1 MIFSKALEKVQDEWY
16 DILDP
21 STAQW
26 TESGY
31 IRDPIHGHM
40 KLEPFDFFVLN
51 LPPMQRLRAISQLS
65 FVDRIYPG
73 ANHTRFEHS
82 LGVGTLA
89 HRLLLSLQQRK
100 RIRNATKISRNVI
113 YSTKLAGYV
122 HDIGHLP
129 FSHALER
136 LFDELLADDYSKTGM
151 KRGDH
156 KPHEL
161 LGYLII
167 KSKYF
172 LDVIRRLNKECHLN
186 IDPEFVASLATGS
199 QNVPFESTFLREM
212 IHGDFDC
219 DRMDYLLRD
228 AYYCGVPHGAVD
240 LERLIETLIIV
251 PRRTGLHLGVEE
263 AGVTAVEAMYFSRST
278 MYASVYLHHASRIIE
293 GMILRAVSDSCK
305 DGRFRLPALVGH
317 NDSSLL
323 SLMQS
328 MGTKLTKSCVDNL
341 AYRKFPKRLFV
352 KRLMDIYPLNFSTP
366 GIPLQPGVVAK
377 IGPLIDRVN
386 VELGDMNYLTTFES
400 ECTRGIYGQSRISEP
415 VILDCPFLKL
425 PSEPSPEKHFPV
437 RLRANN
443 EVMSLLDL
451 SPVVRAIAQDKTAYQ
466 TSIILAGYQ
475 PEKYG
480 ERARKYLIE
489 RFKGEFDIDMG
500 TKT

>member
-1 MIFSKALEKVQDEWY
+1 
-16 DILDP
+16 
-21 STAQW
+21 
-26 TESGY
+26 
-31 IRDPIHGHM
+31 
-40 KLEPFDFFVLN
+40 
-51 LPPMQRLRAISQLS
+51 MQRLRAIAQLS

-89 HRLLLSLQQRK
+89 HRLLVSLQQRNQ
-100 RIRNATKISRNVI
+100 IRNVTKIGRNDI
-113 YSTKLAGYV
+113 YSTKLAGYL

-136 LFDELLADDYSKTGM
+136 LFDELVVDDYAKAGM

-172 LDVIRRLNKECHLN
+172 LDVIKRLNKQCQLN
-186 IDPEFVASLATGS
+186 IDPDFVASLATGS
-199 QNVPFESTFLREM
+199 QSIPIESTFLREM

-240 LERLIETLIIV
+240 LERLIETLTIV

-263 AGVTAVEAMYFSRST
+263 AGVTAVEAMYFSRIT
-278 MYASVYLHHASRIIE
+278 MYASVYLHHTSRIIE
-293 GMILRAVSDSCK
+293 GMILRAVNDSCK
-305 DGRFRLPALVGH
+305 DGSIRLPTLLRY

-323 SLMQS
+323 GLMQS
-328 MGTKLTKSCVDNL
+328 KGTKLTKSCVDNL
-341 AYRKFPKRLFV
+341 EYRKFPKRLFV
-352 KRLMDIYPLNFSTP
+352 KRLMDIYPLNYSTP

-377 IGPLIDRVN
+377 IGPLIGKVN
-386 VELGDMNYLTTFES
+386 EELGDMNRLTRFES
-400 ECTRGIYGQSRISEP
+400 ECTRSIYGQSRISVP
-415 VILDCPFLKL
+415 LILDCPALKL
-425 PSEPSPEKHFPV
+425 PSEPSLEKHFPV

-443 EVMSLLDL
+443 EVRSLLDL

-466 TSIILAGYQ
+466 TSIILAGGQ
-475 PEKYG
+475 PEKYH
-480 ERARKYLIE
+480 ERAKKYIIE
-489 RFKGEFDIDMG
+489 RFKGEFDIDIG
-500 TKT
+500 A

>member
-1 MIFSKALEKVQDEWY
+1 MQFSRALEKVQREWY
-16 DILDP
+16 HVLDP

-31 IRDPIHGHM
+31 IRDPIHGHI

-51 LPPMQRLRAISQLS
+51 LPPMQRLRAIAQLS

-89 HRLLLSLQQRK
+89 HRLLVSLQQRN
-100 RIRNATKISRNVI
+100 RIRKVTQIGRNEI

-136 LFDELLADDYSKTGM
+136 LFDDLVADDYSKVGM

-172 LDVIRRLNKECHLN
+172 LDVIERLNKQCRLD

-199 QNVPFESTFLREM
+199 QNVPFESTFLSEM

-219 DRMDYLLRD
+219 DRMDYLMRD

-240 LERLIETLIIV
+240 LERLIETLTIV

-263 AGVTAVEAMYFSRST
+263 AGVTAVEAMYFSRTT
-278 MYASVYLHHASRIIE
+278 MYASVYLHHTSRIIE
-293 GMILRAVSDSCK
+293 GMILRAANDSCK
-305 DGRFRLPALVGH
+305 RGRIKLPALLGH

-328 MGTKLTKSCVDNL
+328 QGTDMTKSCVSNL

-352 KRLMDIYPLNFSTP
+352 KRLMDIYPLSYSTP
-366 GIPLQPGVVAK
+366 GIPLQPGVVEK
-377 IGPLIDRVN
+377 IGPLIDKVN
-386 VELGDMNYLTTFES
+386 VELGDIKHLTRFES
-400 ECTRGIYGQSRISEP
+400 DCTRTIYGQSTVSMP
-415 VILDCPFLKL
+415 VILDCPTLKL
-425 PSEPSPEKHFPV
+425 PSEPSREKHFPV
-437 RLRANN
+437 RLRTNN
-443 EVMSLLDL
+443 EVRSLLNL

-466 TSIILAGYQ
+466 TSIILAGDQ
-475 PEKYG
+475 PEKYR
-480 ERARKYLIE
+480 EKAKKYITE
-489 RFKGEFDIDMG
+489 RFKREFGIDMEA
-500 TKT
+500 

>member
-1 MIFSKALEKVQDEWY
+1 MRFSKALENVQSEWY
-16 DILDP
+16 RISDP

-26 TESGY
+26 TEPGY
-31 IRDPIHGHM
+31 IRDPIHGHI

-51 LPPMQRLRAISQLS
+51 LPPMQRLRAIAQLS

-89 HRLLLSLQQRK
+89 HRLLVSLQQRT
-100 RIRNATKISRNVI
+100 RIRNAKIRRDEI
-113 YSTKLAGYV
+113 FSTKLAGYV

-136 LFDELLADDYSKTGM
+136 LFDELVADDYSKIGL

-161 LGYLII
+161 IGYLII
-167 KSKYF
+167 KSQYF
-172 LDVIRRLNKECHLN
+172 LDVIRRLNKECQLS
-186 IDPEFVASLATGS
+186 IDPDFVASLATGS
-199 QNVPFESTFLREM
+199 RNVPIESTFLSEM

-240 LERLIETLIIV
+240 LERLIETLTIV
-251 PRRTGLHLGVEE
+251 SRRTGLHLGVEE

-278 MYASVYLHHASRIIE
+278 MYASVYLHHTSRIIE
-293 GMILRAVSDSCK
+293 GMILRAVSNSCK
-305 DGRFRLPALVGH
+305 DRRIELPALLGH

-323 SLMQS
+323 GLMQS
-328 MGTKLTKSCVDNL
+328 KGTNLTKSCVNDL

-352 KRLMDIYPLNFSTP
+352 KRLMDIYPLNYSTP

-377 IGPLIDRVN
+377 IGPLIDKVN
-386 VELGDMNYLTTFES
+386 VELGDMKYLTRFES
-400 ECTRGIYGQSRISEP
+400 ECARSIYGQSAISMP
-415 VILDCPFLKL
+415 VILDCPMLRL

-437 RLRANN
+437 RLRANS
-443 EVMSLLDL
+443 EIRSLLDL

-466 TSIILAGYQ
+466 TSIILAGNR
-475 PEKYG
+475 PEKYRKKA
-480 ERARKYLIE
+480 EKYLIE
-489 RFKGEFDIDMG
+489 RFKEDFKIDMRAE
-500 TKT
+500 K